1 MQLFILDRDCVSAVR
16 FLADT
21 HVIKM
26 CLENAQILSGVILNS
41 KTALPPGFPLPHTLN
56 HPVIRAIRTPGQINW
71 VLAYNGA
78 LQDEFH
84 YRFGKDHAYRALV
97 RSYREILFQPEY
109 PEDCSDLA
117 RTFRDF
123 HSCSSDLIEA
133 HREYYCAKLD
143 RFKRPPCW
151 SRRPVP
157 EWLAAVI

>member
-1 MQLFILDRDCVSAVR
+1 MQLFILDRDQVSAVR

-21 HVIKM
+21 HVVKM
-26 CLENAQILSGVILNS
+26 CLENAQILSGAIRLRNII
-41 KTALPPGFPLPHTLN
+41 LPPGFPLPHALN
-56 HPVIRAIRTPGQINW
+56 HPVIRAIRTPEQLNW
-71 VLAYNGA
+71 VIGYNAA
-78 LQDEFH
+78 LQDEFC

-117 RTFRDF
+117 RAFRDF
-123 HSCSSDLIEA
+123 DSSRSDIVEA

-151 SRRPVP
+151 SKRPVP
-157 EWLAAVI
+157 DWLVSVI

>member
-1 MQLFILDRDCVSAVR
+1 MQLFILDRDHVAAVR

-21 HVIKM
+21 HVVKM
-26 CLENAQILSGVILNS
+26 CLETAQILSGVIRHRNI
-41 KTALPPGFPLPHTLN
+41 ALPQGFPLPHALN
-56 HPVIRAIRTPGQINW
+56 HPVIRAIRTPEQLNW
-71 VLAYNGA
+71 VLGYNAA

-84 YRFGKDHAYRALV
+84 YRFCKDHAYRTLTLC
-97 RSYREILFQPEY
+97 YRKILYHSGY

-123 HSCSSDLIEA
+123 HSSKNDIVEA

-151 SRRPVP
+151 SKRPVP
-157 EWLAAVI
+157 DWLRSVI